1 MYRYD
6 EFDDKL
12 VGERVEQFR
21 RQVERRLAGELS
33 EDQFKP
39 LRLMNGLYMQL
50 HAYMLRVNVPY
61 GSLSSKQM
69 RSFAHIAR
77 TYDKGFGHFT
87 TRQNIQYNWVKLEE
101 TQRLELV
108 REAIR
113 AFGPS
118 VRTDQP
124 VESE

>member
-39 LRLMNGLYMQL
+39 LRLMNGLYMKL
-50 HAYMLRVNVPY
+50 HA
-61 GSLSSKQM
+61 
-69 RSFAHIAR
+69 
-77 TYDKGFGHFT
+77 
-87 TRQNIQYNWVKLEE
+87 
-101 TQRLELV
+101 
-108 REAIR
+108 
-113 AFGPS
+113 
-118 VRTDQP
+118 
-124 VESE
+124 